1 MGGHADREYGPEP
14 EPDPEVAGGTDPMP
28 SMDEASDA
36 LDLFSAPGWYTIDYA
51 RNVQAF
57 WDGTMWSRTRRW
69 RGVGWF
75 EDEPAS
81 LLAPIASLEVVSRY
95 LPASV
100 VSTVGGPPSRPP
112 SLVRMRPEPLPTPP
126 VVPRL
131 NGMAVASLVLSVL
144 GLVGVGS
151 VLGIILGFRA
161 RREIR
166 WSRGSQRGNQLA
178 VSGII
183 VGFCTLAL
191 FLVALGFGV
200 FALGTLTARVS
211 SAADGASA
219 GLLSVP
225 AQLASQATQVDNLQ
239 CQADLRSVDIAL
251 TAYRVDKGA
260 YPMPPKAWSAAN
272 YRANY
277 ARLTSGVD
285 GGPWLSGAPGTGSFV
300 VEYDSAGNVWVAPP
314 GTYEASYDPSQG
326 LDADPDACH
335 VAVR

>member
-1 MGGHADREYGPEP
+1 MGGHPDREFEGT
-14 EPDPEVAGGTDPMP
+14 EPDRESETGPDPAS
-28 SMDEASDA
+28 SMDDPLDA
-36 LDLFSAPGWYTIDYA
+36 LDVFGAPGWYTIDYVH
-51 RNVQAF
+51 NVQAF
-57 WDGTMWSRTRRW
+57 WDGAMWSRTRRW

-81 LLAPIASLEVVSRY
+81 LLAPVASLEVVSRY

-100 VSTVGGPPSRPP
+100 VSTAGGPSSRPP
-112 SLVRMRPEPLPTPP
+112 SLVRVRPEPLPVAPI
-126 VVPRL
+126 VPRL
-131 NGMAVASLVLSVL
+131 SGMAVASVVLSVL
-144 GLVGVGS
+144 GLIGVGS

-166 WSRGSQRGNQLA
+166 WSRGTQRGNRLA
-178 VSGII
+178 VTGII
-183 VGFCTLAL
+183 VGFCTLAV
-191 FLVALGFGV
+191 FLVALGIGV
-200 FALGTLTARVS
+200 FALGKLTARVS

-225 AQLASQATQVDNLQ
+225 TQLASQASQVTNLQ
-239 CQADLRSVDIAL
+239 CQADLRSVDVAL
-251 TAYRVDKGA
+251 TAYQVEKGT
-260 YPMPPKAWSAAN
+260 YPVPPKAWSSAT
-272 YRANY
+272 YKANY

-314 GTYEASYDPSQG
+314 GSYEASYDPSQG
-326 LDADPDACH
+326 LDANPDACH